1 MESLPQLTK
10 QTSTIVTLCRN
21 SESTVLAQPIRKIWE
36 VIKLL
41 DFAKLAPNKYQKVEA
56 EDGSVN
62 VGSLVK
68 VSYRD
73 GTVWTV
79 RILEISE
86 VRHSIAWEVVES
98 TPNISVTSVTNALRL
113 HRVTDDNTTFLEWE
127 TEFSNDVDV
136 GVIQDNKYKKLETF
150 AELKKTFSK

>member
-1 MESLPQLTK
+1 M
-10 QTSTIVTLCRN
+10 
-21 SESTVLAQPIRKIWE
+21 
-36 VIKLL
+36 
-41 DFAKLAPNKYQKVEA
+41 
-56 EDGSVN
+56 N

>member
-1 MESLPQLTK
+1 MESIPQLTK
-10 QTSTIVTLCRN
+10 EKSTIVTLCRN
-21 SESTVLAQPIRKIWE
+21 SESTVLAQPINKIWE

-41 DFAKLAPNKYQKVEA
+41 DFAKLAPNKYKKIEVEN
-56 EDGSVN
+56 GSVN

-68 VSYRD
+68 VSYKD

-86 VRHSIAWEVVES
+86 IRHSIAWEVVES
-98 TPNISVTSVTNALRL
+98 TPNISVTSVTNAVKL
-113 HRVTDDNTTFLEWE
+113 HKITDNNTTFLEWE
-127 TEFSNDVDV
+127 TEFSNDADV
-136 GVIQDNKYKKLETF
+136 GVIEDNKYKKLETF